1 MDRHR
6 IRNLIP
12 PVYALLILGGFL
24 ISAAVGTVVVIV
36 GALLSGL
43 MWSTL
48 SGGVTN
54 SARRP
59 DRAAKRAARR

>member
-48 SGGVTN
+48 SGGVTS